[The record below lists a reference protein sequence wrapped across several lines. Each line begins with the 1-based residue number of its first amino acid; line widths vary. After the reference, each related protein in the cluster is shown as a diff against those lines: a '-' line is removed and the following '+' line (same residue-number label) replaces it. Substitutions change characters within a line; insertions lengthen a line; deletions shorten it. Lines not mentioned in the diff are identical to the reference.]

1 MKKLIFLF
9 YVVLFLSAWSCKN
22 TEGEKQVQE
31 KETRSAIEQAILQD
45 DQSPFFLDIE
55 NYGEISQDLAI
66 GVFDS
71 GTGGL
76 TVLDALV
83 RYDQNQNGSKAEG
96 ADGIYDFVNEKFIY
110 LADQANMPYGN
121 YHSEDK
127 SELLREHIIKDVQFL
142 LSDQYYT
149 TADQQEKKSDKDKIK
164 AIVVACNTA
173 TAYGMEEI
181 EAFIAKTELDIPVI
195 GVIDAGARGVLT
207 EFGKQEDGSIGVFAT
222 VGTIASKGY
231 ENTIIAQKEAAGYS
245 GDIQIFNQ
253 GGHGVAEAIDGE
265 PDFIDKTAAT
275 PRENYRGPDLNNES
289 HAIDRTL
296 MDVYNFD
303 FDHGKM
309 LCDKENMDDCQV
321 LQINDPQNYVRYHLV
336 SLMEKIRQ
344 SENAQPLKA
353 LVLGCTHY
361 PYMTETIAEVLDEL
375 FDYKGS
381 EQNYVYRDYMSQD
394 IKIIDPAVYVAKELY
409 DALQERKLLNDKAD
423 MFKQSEFYISVPNP
437 DNKGT
442 VLDGVGKL
450 SYDYKYGR
458 EAGNIQEYV
467 KRVPFSKQNISEDI
481 IERLETSIPTTFSMI
496 TGFSQNN
503 QKLQSIPENDKI
515 Y

>member
-1 MKKLIFLF
+1 MKKLSFLF
-9 YVVLFLSAWSCKN
+9 YVVLLLSVWSCKDASTQN
-22 TEGEKQVQE
+22 QVQE
-31 KETRSAIEQAILQD
+31 KELLSAIEQAILQD
-45 DQSPFFLDIE
+45 DQSPFYIDVE
-55 NYGEISQDLAI
+55 NYGDISRDLAI

-83 RYDQNQNGSKAEG
+83 RHDQNQNASKGEG
-96 ADGIYDFVNEKFIY
+96 PDGIFDFANEKFIY

-149 TADQQEKKSDKDKIK
+149 TPDQQVKKTDKDIIK
-164 AIVVACNTA
+164 AVVVACNTA

-181 EAFIAKTELDIPVI
+181 EAFIAKTGLDIPVI
-195 GVIDAGARGVLT
+195 GVIDAGARGVLS
-207 EFGKQEDGSIGVFAT
+207 EFGQQEDGTIGVFAT

-231 ENTIIAQKEAAGYS
+231 ENTIISQKDAAGYS

-265 PDFIDKTAAT
+265 PDFIDRTAAT

-289 HAIDRTL
+289 HSIDRTL

-309 LCDKENMDDCQV
+309 LCDKESTDDCQV
-321 LQINDPQNYVRYHLV
+321 LQINDPQNYIRYHLV

-344 SENAQPLKA
+344 SEKAQPLKA

-361 PYMTETIAEVLDEL
+361 PYMTETIEEVLDEL
-375 FDYKGS
+375 YDYKGN
-381 EQNYVYRDYMSQD
+381 EQDYVYRDYMAQEV
-394 IKIIDPAVYVAKELY
+394 KIIDPAVYVAKELY
-409 DALQERKLLNDKAD
+409 DVLKERNLLNDKAD

-437 DNKGT
+437 DNEGT
-442 VLDGVGKL
+442 TLDGVGKL
-450 SYDYKYGR
+450 AYDYKYGR

-467 KRVPFSKQNISEDI
+467 KRVPFSRQNIPEDI
-481 IERLETSIPTTFSMI
+481 LERLQTSIPTTFSMI
-496 TGFSQNN
+496 TGFSENN
-503 QKLQSIPENDKI
+503 QKLEGIPARDKI
-515 Y
+515 Q